1 MIKMVSVKD
10 VSFQEK
16 FITLLCN
23 INEVREKDVYTTF
36 SKSFSWTDS
45 LNAAFISSCKCV
57 KLKWQHKN

>member
-1 MIKMVSVKD
+1 MSHK
-10 VSFQEK
+10 
-16 FITLLCN
+16 